1 MTETIREKIKSRL
14 DELEENLKNGKHLLE
29 ESDED
34 DIREVLELI
43 LSVGKFTR
51 VLTDEEKDFVQCAM
65 IALTEQKPWA

>member
-29 ESDED
+29 KSDDD

>member
-1 MTETIREKIKSRL
+1 MTETIREKIKTRL
-14 DELEENLKNGKHLLE
+14 DELEANLKNGKHLLE
-29 ESDED
+29 KSDED

-51 VLTDEEKDFVQCAM
+51 VLTEEEKDFVQCAM

>member
-14 DELEENLKNGKHLLE
+14 DELEENLKCGKHLLE
-29 ESDED
+29 KSDED

-51 VLTDEEKDFVQCAM
+51 VLTEDEKDFVQCAM